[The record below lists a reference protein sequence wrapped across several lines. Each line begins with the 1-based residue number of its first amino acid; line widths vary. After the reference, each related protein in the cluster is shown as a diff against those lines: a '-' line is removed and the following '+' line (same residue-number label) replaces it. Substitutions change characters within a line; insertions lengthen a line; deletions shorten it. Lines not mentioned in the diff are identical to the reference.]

1 MKYLK
6 SFMCV
11 LCVIALYACKKH
23 KNNYIPSQMGIDSIE
38 LNSQKLKISED
49 KANCFSIAYKK
60 TSNGTKTI
68 HVKLNDAASFD
79 AIFDTGC
86 SGMLISLQEAM
97 SLVKSGT
104 LSQNDILGEQQSA
117 IASGDIIE
125 NTVFRLKEVSL
136 TDTEG
141 KSHTLY
147 DVPVTVIENPGASVL
162 VGNIVIDQLAEY
174 SYTIDLKKNVIV
186 FQ

>member
-1 MKYLK
+1 MNK
-6 SFMCV
+6 SFCCIV
-11 LCVIALYACKKH
+11 LLAAILSSCGGKKAKPDPLYSDYYYDDYSTNVVEVPFKKLSGVRT
-23 KNNYIPSQMGIDSIE
+23 IQV
-38 LNSQKLKISED
+38 KI
-49 KANCFSIAYKK
+49 
-60 TSNGTKTI
+60 
-68 HVKLNDAASFD
+68 NDCAEFPM
-79 AIFDTGC
+79 IFDTGC

-125 NTVFRLKEVSL
+125 NTVFKLKEVSL
-136 TDTEG
+136 TDTDG

-147 DVPVTVIENPGASVL
+147 DVPVTVIEYPGASVL

-174 SYTIDLKKNVIV
+174 SYTIDLKKDVIV